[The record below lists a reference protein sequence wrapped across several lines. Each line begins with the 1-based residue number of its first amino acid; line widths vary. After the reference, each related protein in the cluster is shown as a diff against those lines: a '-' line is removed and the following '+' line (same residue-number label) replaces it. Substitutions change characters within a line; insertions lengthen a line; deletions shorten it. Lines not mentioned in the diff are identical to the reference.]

1 MLNQIV
7 IVGRLTRDPELRSTE
22 GGKKVTNITLAI
34 PRSYK
39 NSEGVYETDFVD
51 CVLWTG
57 LSCELFKLFNIIG
70 MCRFDFLVGNDKIY
84 FLEGNLIPG
93 FSSESAMPMMLKQAN
108 ISLSDFMENLV
119 RSYLRKQKNSKYLP
133 YHID

>member
-1 MLNQIV
+1 
-7 IVGRLTRDPELRSTE
+7 
-22 GGKKVTNITLAI
+22 
-34 PRSYK
+34 
-39 NSEGVYETDFVD
+39 
-51 CVLWTG
+51 
-57 LSCELFKLFNIIG
+57 

-84 FLEGNLIPG
+84 FLEVNLIPG